1 MNNTKERSSIKLN
14 SNIMLKSKFEKDPRG
29 YLPPDLLP
37 EYYKD
42 SRVQGSMTPRQQKQ
56 FEKLMFYAN
65 RVVDE

>member
-1 MNNTKERSSIKLN
+1 MNGSKERSSVKLN

-42 SRVQGSMTPRQQKQ
+42 SRVQESMTLRQRKQ
-56 FEKLMFYAN
+56 FEKLMFYAD